1 MWPWYSRVRIPPST
15 PPTVFTHALHPRK
28 DGYIHMVTL
37 RSGVL
42 LGLTVLIA
50 LLAGLA
56 VAACDSSDDEER
68 LAAQRL
74 FRNYLVQS
82 DRTAVADVRI
92 QGAVDELPPSFPE
105 RESLELLGSAFT
117 DTENTR
123 ELIFGWQSTEED
135 ADDLYLWYRS
145 QLDVAPW
152 SVESDPRHVSI
163 DFIRF
168 RDVDNP
174 SFRGEL
180 RISQEGDRAIVILIT
195 TEDLRRRDET

>member
-1 MWPWYSRVRIPPST
+1 M
-15 PPTVFTHALHPRK
+15 
-28 DGYIHMVTL
+28 
-37 RSGVL
+37 
-42 LGLTVLIA
+42 
-50 LLAGLA
+50 
-56 VAACDSSDDEER
+56 CDSSDDEER

-145 QLDVAPW
+145 QLDVRAVVGRVGPAARQHRLHQVPRCGQ
-152 SVESDPRHVSI
+152 SVLPRRAA
-163 DFIRF
+163 DLAGGR
-168 RDVDNP
+168 P
-174 SFRGEL
+174 
-180 RISQEGDRAIVILIT
+180 GDRDSDYHGGPTAS
-195 TEDLRRRDET
+195 RRDLAA